1 MLTND
6 FTLDAKSIQ
15 RLSNKGLAQE
25 HLRSQIV
32 DKELDLYLEL
42 WHSQGLEIIKHH
54 GSYYFSTRFASIAD
68 GEFCI
73 VDIETNGSKIDKH
86 QIIEIA
92 ALKIKDGKVIDRF
105 ESLVKCKEINV
116 HITQITGICAED
128 TKDAPPLK
136 DVLYKFKAFLANSI
150 FVAHDVKFD
159 YSFVSLSLQKI
170 GLEPL
175 LNRSLCSLALAQ
187 RTIVSY
193 RYALSYLNDTFQL
206 NPDATHHRA
215 MSDVKTTYELFKLS
229 LESIKKRDKD
239 VKSVENLIKF
249 SKDAKRLKRPKFDP
263 LLLENQEEEKEEVK
277 KEDSAYSA

>member
-6 FTLDAKSIQ
+6 FSLDAKSIQ
-15 RLSNKGLAQE
+15 KLSNKGLALE
-25 HLRSQIV
+25 CLKSQIEGN
-32 DKELDLYLEL
+32 ELDFFLEL
-42 WHSQGLEIIKHH
+42 SYSQGLEIIKHH
-54 GSYYFSTRFASIAD
+54 GYYYFSTRFTSIPD

-92 ALKIKDGKVIDRF
+92 AIKIKNGVVVDRF
-105 ESLVKCKEINV
+105 ESLVKCNEINV
-116 HITQITGICAED
+116 HITQITGIRVED
-128 TKDAPPLK
+128 TEDAPPLK
-136 DVLYKFKAFLANSI
+136 EVLYKFKTFLANSI

-187 RTIVSY
+187 RSVVSY
-193 RYALSYLNDTFQL
+193 KYSLSYLNDTLAL
-206 NPDATHHRA
+206 NPNATHHRA
-215 MSDVKTTYELFKLS
+215 MSDVITTYGLLQLS
-229 LESIKKRDKD
+229 LDSIKKTNKE
-239 VKSVENLIKF
+239 VKTVENLIKF

-263 LLLENQEEEKEEVK
+263 LLQESQIEEEKENS
-277 KEDSAYSA
+277 DYSA